1 MPHQRQPVARPAER
15 LGQLAWQAEREIEC
29 AEPWPGLAQQGLE
42 GREVDER
49 IDALEPHARAV
60 VEPTSRHR
68 DRFRATRRAGE
79 VDAEQLHQAHCGGG
93 TIAGVLS
100 NALHRRRHWWIAA
113 LAVVAVAVV
122 LAMLLRVAAS
132 QLQQRIAGAL
142 GPRATL
148 DATALA
154 WNGVE
159 LRGLRIAAARGWPAS
174 DELRASRVLV
184 VPDLRSLWA
193 VALGGPWRVRRIE
206 IDGGYVSLHRT
217 RDGTLRVLPS
227 LLGKPAS
234 GDAPAVVIGELR
246 LDGAALDFHDSSVR
260 PGSTHR
266 LRLDPLDATV
276 GPLHL
281 PALDVAVAIDIAA
294 VLKGPRHDGRLELR
308 GEVVPSTR
316 DAKLEARARGVDLVA
331 LQPYLLRINDSGV
344 KTGRLDLK
352 LDATVRR
359 MRLNAPGNVTLTDLE
374 LAAGS
379 GVLGTL
385 AGVPRQAVLA
395 AMRRDGRIEVRFTL
409 DGRLDDPAFS
419 INESFAT
426 RVASGLAETLGVSVG
441 GVVEGVGSVIK
452 GLLGR

>member
-1 MPHQRQPVARPAER
+1 M
-15 LGQLAWQAEREIEC
+15 
-29 AEPWPGLAQQGLE
+29 
-42 GREVDER
+42 
-49 IDALEPHARAV
+49 
-60 VEPTSRHR
+60 
-68 DRFRATRRAGE
+68 
-79 VDAEQLHQAHCGGG
+79 
-93 TIAGVLS
+93 
-100 NALHRRRHWWIAA
+100 
-113 LAVVAVAVV
+113 
-122 LAMLLRVAAS
+122 AAS

-193 VALGGPWRVRRIE
+193 VAFGGPWRVRRIE
-206 IDGGYVSLHRT
+206 IDGGYLSLHRT

-281 PALDVAVAIDIAA
+281 PALDVAVEIDIAA

-359 MRLNAPGNVTLTDLE
+359 MRLNAPGTVTLTDLE
-374 LAAGS
+374 LAGGN

-395 AMRRDGRIEVRFTL
+395 AMSRDGRIEVRFTL

-419 INESFAT
+419 INDSFAT